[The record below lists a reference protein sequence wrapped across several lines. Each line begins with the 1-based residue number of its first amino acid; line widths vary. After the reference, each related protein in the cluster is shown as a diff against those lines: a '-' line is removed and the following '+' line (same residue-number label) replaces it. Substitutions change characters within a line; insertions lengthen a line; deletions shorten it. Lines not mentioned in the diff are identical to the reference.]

1 MSDSD
6 DIFGDLE
13 GDNIDFDVDG
23 IEFDVDGIE
32 FDPNQEIGF
41 DDIVGD
47 SESDDEFNKAV
58 RKKVITNTMDK
69 EEASEKEALAK
80 QARKKR
86 REIMKERRQNKNM
99 IKLYK
104 FFYYFQRL
112 RLHFDDKVFVRE
124 NRRNGYPLQIAVTD
138 LDAEVYNQTD
148 KDTYA
153 RDFAYSTSGSNFNPD
168 QQLQRHIQ
176 KYRKKILADVGKFKA
191 YNLKDS
197 FDDALTSEKDKE
209 QYRKIFKTLKLTNPV
224 YNGTELKYVPVS
236 SMKKRKGYTV
246 RNNGEDSEGNKRRKN
261 GKFKLI
267 EQFNLSLKF

>member
-6 DIFGDLE
+6 DIFGNLDDGSL
-13 GDNIDFDVDG
+13 DFNVDD
-23 IEFDVDGIE
+23 IEIL
-32 FDPNQEIGF
+32 DPNEDLNLG
-41 DDIVGD
+41 DIVGSD
-47 SESDDEFNKAV
+47 SDDDF
-58 RKKVITNTMDK
+58 KKDRDKVVANAMDND
-69 EEASEKEALAK
+69 EALEKEALAK

-99 IKLYK
+99 IKLCKY
-104 FFYYFQRL
+104 FYYFQRL
-112 RLHFDDKVFVRE
+112 RLHFADKVFVRE
-124 NRRNGYPLQIAVTD
+124 NRRNSDPLQIAVTD

-153 RDFAYSTSGSNFNPD
+153 RDFAYSTSGSNFTPD
-168 QQLQRHIQ
+168 QQLQRHIL
-176 KYRKKILADVGKFKA
+176 KYRKKILADVGKFTA

-197 FDDALTSEKDKE
+197 FDNALTSEKDKE
-209 QYRKIFKTLKLTNPV
+209 RYRQIFKTLKLTNPV

>member
-6 DIFGDLE
+6 DAFDIPIDS
-13 GDNIDFDVDG
+13 DNDFFADYTVDVS
-23 IEFDVDGIE
+23 
-32 FDPNQEIGF
+32 
-41 DDIVGD
+41 
-47 SESDDEFNKAV
+47 SESDNDNSIIKEILQSMDYDEKKIQKKIDA
-58 RKKVITNTMDK
+58 RK
-69 EEASEKEALAK
+69 
-80 QARKKR
+80 ARKKR

-124 NRRNGYPLQIAVTD
+124 NRRNDYPLQIAVTD

-168 QQLQRHIQ
+168 QQLQQHIQ
-176 KYRKKILADVGKFKA
+176 KYRNKILADVGKFKT
-191 YNLKDS
+191 YKLKDS
-197 FDDALTSEKDKE
+197 FDDALNEAEDIKKYKE
-209 QYRKIFKTLKLTNPV
+209 IFKTLKLTNPV
-224 YNGTELKYVPVS
+224 YDGTELKYVPVS
-236 SMKKRKGYTV
+236 SMTKRKGYSV
-246 RNNGEDSEGNKRRKN
+246 RNNGEKVGNKKRKN
-261 GKFKLI
+261 GQFQFI